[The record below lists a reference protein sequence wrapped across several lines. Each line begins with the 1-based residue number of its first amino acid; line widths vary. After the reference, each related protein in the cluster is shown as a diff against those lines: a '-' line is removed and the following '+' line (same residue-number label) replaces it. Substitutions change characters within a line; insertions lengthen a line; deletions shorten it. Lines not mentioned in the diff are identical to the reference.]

1 MLAASRRA
9 RQDVLRIAAEL
20 DTVEDQNGQRAREL
34 NNRLDAKLRLLF
46 ALNEQ
51 SLELMGDDAQDK
63 GG

>member
-1 MLAASRRA
+1 M
-9 RQDVLRIAAEL
+9 LRIAAEL